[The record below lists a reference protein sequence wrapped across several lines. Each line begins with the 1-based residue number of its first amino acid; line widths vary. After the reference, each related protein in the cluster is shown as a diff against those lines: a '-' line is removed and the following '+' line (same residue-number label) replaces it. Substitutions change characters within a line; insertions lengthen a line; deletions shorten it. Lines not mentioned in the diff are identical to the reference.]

1 LSAHYWSN
9 SLLTEI
15 EKGQGMIQK
24 IIMNN
29 VASYKQEAILETDKR
44 VNLIYGLNGT
54 GKSTFSNYLYKPS
67 SGEYKDCT
75 IEGLESNNEILV
87 YNQSFIRESFYE
99 SEKIKGIFTL
109 SQENKQAK
117 LAVDNAEKEIENIK
131 SSVLKQ
137 DKILVDYTREKD
149 EKLNTIKEKVWQIK
163 TNYTGGDRVLEYC
176 LENLKG
182 NKSKLFEY
190 IINIS
195 KPQNC
200 PVKTIDQIKIEVQA
214 LTGSVEKIPLLR
226 SLQFSG
232 QVIEEKEIFLKE
244 IVGNKNSSVGKFIEE
259 LGNSDWVKQGIKFTT
274 MEDDEATI
282 CPFCQSKTMTEELI
296 SNIRSYFDISYE
308 NDLKE
313 IEEYEKKYLDGQESF
328 MIYIMDNNFIAEKYK
343 KDFDLQY
350 EKMQNIVKNN
360 LSKISNKLKFPSSK
374 VELVSTNEVLT
385 EINTIITKINIEIA
399 EYNKK
404 IENKEIVLSKLKL
417 EFWSIMR
424 WNYDTDINDYL
435 KNTKDIEDKVNK
447 VNSVIEQLEGKI
459 TAQKNIVSDQQK
471 NTINIE
477 EAIININNG
486 LIDLGIQDFRIEKYS
501 NEDSLYQIV
510 RNNTG
515 IKVFLTLS
523 EGEKMVISFLYFIE
537 LCKGRNIEKSGDVKK
552 IIVIDDPISSL
563 SHIFVFNIGRMIHH
577 EFLRSKKHE
586 QIFILTHSLYF
597 FYELVC
603 MKKEDREEQQ
613 KLFRLGKGNKGS
625 DFCVMKY
632 EEIQNDYQ
640 SYWSIVKDKEQPP
653 ALIANCMR
661 NIIEYFFNFVEKK
674 DLNNVFQKKELMDNN
689 KYQAFNRYVNRESHS
704 LGQNILDYKE
714 FNYDN
719 FRDAFRL
726 VFKEAGYEEHYKRMI
741 K

>member
-1 LSAHYWSN
+1 
-9 SLLTEI
+9 
-15 EKGQGMIQK
+15 MIQK

-29 VASYKQEAILETDKR
+29 VASYKQETILETDKR

-54 GKSTFSNYLYKPS
+54 GKSTFSNYLYNPS
-67 SGEYKDCT
+67 SGDYKDCK
-75 IEGLESNNEILV
+75 IEGLENDNEILV

-117 LAVDNAEKEIENIK
+117 LAVDNAEKEMERIK
-131 SSVLKQ
+131 ASVLKQ
-137 DKILVDYTREKD
+137 RQVLVDYAKEKD
-149 EKLNTIKEKVWQIK
+149 KKVNLIKEKVWQIK

-176 LENLKG
+176 LENLRG
-182 NKSKLFEY
+182 NKNKLFDY
-190 IINIS
+190 IIKIS
-195 KPQNC
+195 KPQDC
-200 PVKTIDQIKIEVQA
+200 PVKTIDEIKTDVQA
-214 LTGSVEKIPLLR
+214 LSGSVEKIPLLR
-226 SLQFSG
+226 TLEFNG
-232 QVIEEKEIFLKE
+232 QVIEEKEIFSKE

-259 LGNSDWVKQGIKFTT
+259 LGNSDWVKQGITYTT
-274 MEDDEATI
+274 VEDDRVTL

-296 SNIRSYFDISYE
+296 SDIRSYFDISYE

-313 IEEYEKKYLDGQESF
+313 IAEYERKYVGCQESLK
-328 MIYIMDNNFIAEKYK
+328 IYTIGDNLITEKYK

-360 LSKISNKLKFPSSK
+360 LSKISDKLKFPSSK
-374 VELVSTNEVLT
+374 VELISTNGVLS
-385 EINTIITKINIEIA
+385 EINAIITKINIEIA

-404 IENKEIVLSKLKL
+404 IENKEVVLNKLKS
-417 EFWSIMR
+417 EFWLIMR
-424 WNYDTDINDYL
+424 WNYDTDISEYFKD
-435 KNTKDIEDKVNK
+435 TKEIDDKVNK
-447 VNSVIEQLEGKI
+447 VDLEIKQLEDKFGVQEKI
-459 TAQKNIVSDQQK
+459 ISEQQK

-486 LIDLGIQDFRIEKYS
+486 LIDLGIEDFRIEKYLS
-501 NEDSLYQIV
+501 QDALYQIV
-510 RNNTG
+510 RNNTET
-515 IKVFLTLS
+515 KVFQTLS

-563 SHIFVFNIGRMIHH
+563 SHIFVFNIGRMIHQ

-603 MKKEDREEQQ
+603 MKKEDRNEQQ
-613 KLFRLGKGNKGS
+613 KLFRLGKGNNGS
-625 DFCVMKY
+625 VLCIMKY

-640 SYWSIVKDKEQPP
+640 SYWSIVKDKEQPA

-674 DLNNVFQKKELMDNN
+674 DLNNVFQKNVLKDNN
-689 KYQAFNRYVNRESHS
+689 RYQAFNRYVNRESHS

-714 FNYDN
+714 FNYDD
-719 FRDAFRL
+719 FREAFRL